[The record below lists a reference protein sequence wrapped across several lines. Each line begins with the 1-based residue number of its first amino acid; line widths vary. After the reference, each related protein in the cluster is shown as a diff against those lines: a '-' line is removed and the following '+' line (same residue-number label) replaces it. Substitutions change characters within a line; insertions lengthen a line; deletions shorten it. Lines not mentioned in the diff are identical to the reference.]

1 MNKQVDLAQIG
12 VYSVP
17 EASRL
22 TKVAPARV
30 RGWLQGYTQGAGRRS
45 PPKLQGQLPAMD
57 GKVALGFLDLM
68 EVRFISHFLQAGVQ
82 WKTLRM
88 AAHRARSELHLDHP
102 FAARFTTDGRAIFS
116 ETVTKTGDSRLRDL
130 VDNQFAMFGILE
142 PLLQEGIEF
151 DSRGYARLWRPSKD
165 EPDVVLDPKRSFGR
179 PIIDAA
185 SVPTRALFDAFR
197 VEGDIERVAHWH
209 KVDPSFV
216 REAVAF
222 ELRIAA

>member
-1 MNKQVDLAQIG
+1 MNKQVDLAEIG

-22 TKVAPARV
+22 TDVAPGRV
-30 RGWLQGYTQGAGRRS
+30 RGWLQGYAQKDGRRT
-45 PPKLQGQLPAMD
+45 PPKLEGQLPVMD

-68 EVRFISHFLQAGVQ
+68 EVRFISHFLKAGVQ
-82 WKTLRM
+82 WKTLRV

-102 FAARFTTDGRAIFS
+102 FAARFTTDGRAIFF
-116 ETVTKTGDSRLRDL
+116 ETVTETGDPRLRDL
-130 VDNQFAMFGILE
+130 VDNQFAMFSILE

-165 EPDVVLDPKRSFGR
+165 EPGVVLDPKRSFGR
-179 PIIDAA
+179 PIIDVA
-185 SVPTRALFDAFR
+185 SVPTRALFEAFR
-197 VEGDIERVAHWH
+197 VEGNAERVAHWY
-209 KVDPSFV
+209 KVDPNYV
-216 REAVAF
+216 HEAVAF